1 MISNLDYLMGA
12 NAMLSEVLARFQGM
26 SLTDGEQKTIDKIVR
41 ARSEI
46 SSVIGEI
53 LEGNE

>member
-12 NAMLSEVLARFQGM
+12 NAMLSEVLARYQGV
-26 SLTDGEQKTIDKIVR
+26 SLTDSEQGTIDKIVR

-46 SSVIGEI
+46 SSVIGGI
-53 LEGNE
+53 LEGFE

>member
-53 LEGNE
+53 LEGFE